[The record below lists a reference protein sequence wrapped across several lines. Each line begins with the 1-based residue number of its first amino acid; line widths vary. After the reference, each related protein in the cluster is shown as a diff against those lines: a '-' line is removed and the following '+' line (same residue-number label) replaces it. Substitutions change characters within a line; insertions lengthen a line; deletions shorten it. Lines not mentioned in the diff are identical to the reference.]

1 MKDQNFSVESGQS
14 GKPQPTNLE
23 LLDRDSHARD
33 AENDQPDGETHP
45 GNASYSLGRLEQDL
59 RLLHS
64 KWQAVEKEMLQRDEQ
79 IAGLQ
84 RDLDFHQEKKTLL
97 EEDLTVLASE
107 KTALGKELEAALDE
121 IKDLQSKT
129 LDYDRAILARDAEV
143 DAVSSERGAL
153 LDEKNRLENEL
164 AKLKR
169 SATDVDDRMA
179 VFESKNADLRMQVQE
194 LKDYIDGRKNAWD
207 ALNAKVCDYEN
218 TIEGMSNDLEAH
230 NDVVAAKEEQQ
241 ASLALKVM
249 ELERELAELKG
260 RHSEKNASHAAL
272 QEVLEDKSRE
282 LGSLNAET
290 MQLHKDTEKLQKKLD
305 RRDTTIR
312 TLRQELKDRNRGHSS
327 LESALADEKAT
338 IAKLQAS
345 LESADARIASF
356 EKEQKEHDSKA
367 GELGITIGELR
378 ERVRL
383 SEPTIMENE
392 SRIKDLE
399 DYLAASEKTAEELRD
414 QVAKT
419 ASKLEK
425 MSDKAGEQEI
435 RAAELHAVLLETES
449 EKKNLQNELD
459 AQRDLIAV
467 LETEISK
474 KQESLDMLDRNAD
487 RLSAIGSGIRELDVR
502 IDDHWLEQANS
513 LVDQSLEPIEH
524 YIVSEEDGSA
534 EPVRYP
540 LAKKELT
547 IGRSR
552 DNDIRINSRYIS
564 RVHARIRCDGSRVT
578 IEDAGSKNGFLVNS
592 MPVTSHTLTNGDELE
607 IGESKFKYLDLSSA

>member
-1 MKDQNFSVESGQS
+1 MKDQNFSVESEQLD
-14 GKPQPTNLE
+14 KPQPTTLE
-23 LLDRDSHARD
+23 LLDHESD
-33 AENDQPDGETHP
+33 AMDPEDVQPDVATRP
-45 GNASYSLGRLEQDL
+45 GNASYSLGRLEHDL
-59 RLLHS
+59 SLLHS

-79 IAGLQ
+79 ISGLQ
-84 RDLDFHQEKKTLL
+84 QDLNSHQEKKAVL

-107 KTALGKELEAALDE
+107 KTALAEELETALDE
-121 IKDLQSKT
+121 IKDLQSRN

-153 LDEKNRLENEL
+153 LDEKSRLENEL
-164 AKLKR
+164 AQLQR
-169 SATDVDDRMA
+169 SGTEIDDRMA
-179 VFESKNADLRMQVQE
+179 VFESKNVDLRMQVQE
-194 LKDYIDGRKNAWD
+194 LKDYIDGRKNDWHK
-207 ALNAKVCDYEN
+207 LNAKVRDYEN

-230 NDVVAAKEEQQ
+230 DDVVAEKEEQQ

-249 ELERELAELKG
+249 ELERELSELKG

-282 LGSLNAET
+282 LGSLNAEA
-290 MQLHKDTEKLQKKLD
+290 MQLHKDMERLQKKLD
-305 RRDTTIR
+305 RRDTTMR
-312 TLRQELKDRNRGHSS
+312 TLRQDLKDRNRGHSS
-327 LESALADEKAT
+327 LESLLADEKAT

-356 EKEQKEHDSKA
+356 EEEQREHDSKA

-383 SEPTIMENE
+383 SEPTIKEHE
-392 SRIKDLE
+392 SRIKELE
-399 DYLAASEKTAEELRD
+399 GSLAASEETEEELRE
-414 QVAKT
+414 QLANTV
-419 ASKLEK
+419 SKLEQTN
-425 MSDKAGEQEI
+425 DKAGEQEI

-449 EKKNLQNELD
+449 EKKDLQKELD
-459 AQRDLIAV
+459 AQRELVAV
-467 LETEISK
+467 LEEEISK
-474 KQESLDMLDRNAD
+474 KQESLDLLDRNAD

-513 LVDQSLEPIEH
+513 IVEQSLEPIEH

-534 EPVRYP
+534 KPVRYP

-552 DNDIRINSRYIS
+552 DNDIWINSKYIS

-592 MPVTSHTLTNGDELE
+592 MPVTSHTLANGDELE